1 VAKYLM
7 LNDTQEAVL
16 SAIERDADRAVM
28 RKLMEKAAATRCG
41 TNEEHS
47 IEGDGLSPN
56 QNTE

>member
-16 SAIERDADRAVM
+16 SSIERDADRAVM

-41 TNEEHS
+41 TNAEHS
-47 IEGDGLSPN
+47 IEGDGLSP
-56 QNTE
+56 